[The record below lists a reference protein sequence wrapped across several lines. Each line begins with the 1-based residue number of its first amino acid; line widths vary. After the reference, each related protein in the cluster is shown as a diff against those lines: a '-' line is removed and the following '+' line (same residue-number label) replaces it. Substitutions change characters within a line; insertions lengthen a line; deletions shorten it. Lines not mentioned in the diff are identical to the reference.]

1 MFNFTPWS
9 VALIA
14 EKGHPVPIAY
24 EAGLATE
31 TMWILWG
38 LKQYFVPARTENL
51 SFILQ
56 FKCSHSTD

>member
-1 MFNFTPWS
+1 MLNFTPWS

-31 TMWILWG
+31 TMWNLWG
-38 LKQYFVPARTENL
+38 LKQYLVPARN
-51 SFILQ
+51 
-56 FKCSHSTD
+56 